1 MNGPSEMINGSSE
14 LGPTAARQPGRTSSG
29 PVVFPRLLIGLI
41 VLICAEVFS
50 GASLGV
56 GLWNPWTL
64 VVTYWLYFAHF
75 FFFTT
80 LAVRTGRTS
89 IGSLYLWGVVFGLY
103 ESWITKVIW
112 YGYRGDGKFIMG
124 SIGPYG
130 VSEISM
136 VFFFHPVMAFILPLA
151 VTCLLY
157 PSLRRLFPD
166 LAWLTGVGRGSRVV
180 QIYLVLSFVPTMA
193 MNSGG
198 PANFLLNLVA
208 MFVLLQVLLRLSRGR
223 VVTSDAR
230 PLVVFGRRGFLG
242 LCLYLLLLYGVTY
255 AYLRPEGLPSVPVQL
270 FTFVFYG
277 VAIAGIILHR
287 RREPLPIT
295 ASPVEDRELGLVK
308 ILFALMLVL
317 ALVLSASAL
326 QPVVIVPIVLNFIIW
341 TILGAVLTWV
351 AFNDGVWER
360 LSPAEEISRRTTT
373 ESQCRSAAR
382 PPVY

>member
-1 MNGPSEMINGSSE
+1 M
-14 LGPTAARQPGRTSSG
+14 SG

-50 GASLGV
+50 GASLGP

-64 VVTYWLYFAHF
+64 IVTYWLYFAHF

-89 IGSLYLWGVVFGLY
+89 CGSLYLWGVLFGLY

-112 YGYRGDGKFIMG
+112 HGYSGDGKFIMG

-157 PSLRRLFPD
+157 PSLRQLFPD
-166 LAWLTGVGRGSRVV
+166 LAWLTGTSRSARVAQV
-180 QIYLVLSFVPTMA
+180 YLVLSFVPTMA

-208 MFVLLQVLLRLSRGR
+208 LFVLLLALVRLSRGR
-223 VVTSDAR
+223 VAASDAR

-242 LCLYLLLLYGVTY
+242 LCLYLVLLYGVTY
-255 AYLRPEGLPSVPVQL
+255 VYLRPEGLPSVPVQL
-270 FTFVFYG
+270 FTLVFYA
-277 VAIAGIILHR
+277 VALVGITLHR
-287 RREPLPIT
+287 RQEPVAIT
-295 ASPVEDRELGLVK
+295 VSRVQDRELRLVK
-308 ILFALMLVL
+308 NLFALMLIF
-317 ALVLSASAL
+317 ALVLSAPAL
-326 QPVVIVPIVLNFIIW
+326 RPIVIVPIVVNFIVW
-341 TILGAVLTWV
+341 TILGALLTWV

-360 LSPAEEISRRTTT
+360 FAPARGLS
-373 ESQCRSAAR
+373 
-382 PPVY
+382 